1 MAIGGALGQFG
12 KNISKGWKDLT
23 GSLAKTDPMAAT
35 TPRLDP
41 NQFITPVTVEN
52 PYEQELKKALPQSMA
67 PDFTAAGKV
76 GESQMSLAKALEG
89 LLGTGSAGLQG
100 LIGTLQKQQ
109 AGDFGPGGSLAQKIL
124 EQGLGQNI
132 AGVRSQLAS
141 QRGLSPALAA
151 RYAAE
156 QTAQLGGQTAQQAG
170 ILGLQQQLAAQQLL
184 GSLSGT
190 AAGLGSKA
198 GDIYGTA
205 RTQEIEQAKA
215 ISDADLKRLNILAS
229 SDVGI
234 RQLQAQTGMDERKL
248 RATIAE
254 ANQAAAAGDMNRRN
268 QLLGG
273 LLGAAGQV
281 GAAYATKGASTQAG
295 GAGAAP
301 ITSYSGGRIPGE
313 APVSGDHPKN
323 DIVPANLSP
332 GEIVIPRSSAG
343 SKKAAKSFIDSL
355 DDWDEEPSYSKVLK
369 ARSQKKKYAEGGR
382 VEDNDI
388 EAEIQKKYV
397 DDYRQRQLDQGFDV
411 PIPGVGPAKAKLD
424 EMLTSRVVEPM
435 ARAGYPTLGA
445 AMATVPSTLAEALV
459 PSTAA
464 DLAGTLLPLP
474 GAKLG
479 RGAAKQIKEGKAA
492 QLLEQMAADDVDI
505 SKLPSLSEFKKI
517 SKEYKKQ
524 KVASESEKSFL
535 RSREKKKEA
544 AKTAVD
550 VKQDIFG
557 RSASQANEEFEY
569 ATDILEE
576 LAQDNLDNKNI
587 AKAWNDYQTMSNAV
601 PWGMAVQQN
610 VRGRPMQNFE
620 FQKRMNAY
628 EISRQKLYEALK
640 DNKKDLKLTD
650 EMEKLKKVREFPLEK
665 KNEYRLMH
673 KAPTQSGAPLH
684 DLTKNSVYPKDV
696 YERPDF
702 YWSSDDEKKAANII
716 MQYKNNPNAEITI
729 YRAVPKGVDTINP
742 GDWIA
747 LTKEY
752 AEKHLEKDGKILVS
766 KAKVKDLFNDGNSF
780 AEFGYQGSKK
790 LKGKD

>member
-1 MAIGGALGQFG
+1 MAWNPAKTFQELKEDPWRAHRAIATGGASEIYRGGEKTMQAGGGGVGETPKVQFG
-12 KNISKGWKDLT
+12 DVL
-23 GSLAKTDPMAAT
+23 
-35 TPRLDP
+35 
-41 NQFITPVTVEN
+41 TPVKIEN
-52 PYEQELKKALPQSMA
+52 PYEEQLKQALGQPTG
-67 PDFTAAGKV
+67 PDFGQAQATAGQQAGF
-76 GESQMSLAKALEG
+76 AKALQD
-89 LLGTGSAGLQG
+89 LYGTGAGGLSG
-100 LIGTLQKQQ
+100 LIGTLQRQQ

-170 ILGLQQQLAAQQLL
+170 ILGLQQQLAAQQML
-184 GSLSGT
+184 GQLSGQ
-190 AAGLGSKA
+190 AATLGSKGA
-198 GDIYGTA
+198 DVLGQMRGQDIAQATA
-205 RTQEIEQAKA
+205 S
-215 ISDADLKRLNILAS
+215 SDAALKRLSILAS
-229 SDVGI
+229 SDTGI
-234 RQLQAQTGMDERKL
+234 KQLQAQTGISENEL
-248 RATIAE
+248 RQKIAA
-254 ANQAAAAGDMNRRN
+254 ANQAAAAGDRQMAA
-268 QLLGG
+268 QIIGG
-273 LLGAAGQV
+273 ITGGAAQ
-281 GAAYATKGASTQAG
+281 GAAAVATKGLLYG
-295 GAGAAP
+295 
-301 ITSYSGGRIPGE
+301 GGRIPGE
-313 APVSGDHPKN
+313 APVSGDHPAN
-323 DIVPANLSP
+323 DVVKANLSP

-369 ARSQKKKYAEGGR
+369 ARNQKKNYAEGGR

-397 DDYRQRQLDQGFDV
+397 DDYRQRQLEQGFDV

-474 GAKLG
+474 GAKFG

-535 RSREKKKEA
+535 RSQGKKQEASRAAREIKE
-544 AKTAVD
+544 
-550 VKQDIFG
+550 DIFG
-557 RSASQANEEFEY
+557 RSASKSQQDFQY
-569 ATDILEE
+569 STDILEE

-601 PWGMAVQQN
+601 PWGMAVQQT

-650 EMEKLKKVREFPLEK
+650 EMEKLKKVRQF
-665 KNEYRLMH
+665 
-673 KAPTQSGAPLH
+673 
-684 DLTKNSVYPKDV
+684 PKDFFGEGV
-696 YERPDF
+696 APYDKKIQRETESKLNRYPRAKRNLSESDINELDNLYYEYNRMDRNDPN
-702 YWSSDDEKKAANII
+702 WS
-716 MQYKNNPNAEITI
+716 EIT
-729 YRAVPKGVDTINP
+729 KKINELLG
-742 GDWIA
+742 GDF
-747 LTKEY
+747 
-752 AEKHLEKDGKILVS
+752 V
-766 KAKVKDLFNDGNSF
+766 
-780 AEFGYQGSKK
+780 
-790 LKGKD
+790 